1 MLNENIPNQSFDS
14 GAVRGSQNGK
24 GRYDLISTYAT
35 RRLAQVLERGASRY
49 GDRNWEK
56 GIPLMRHISSLKR
69 HLDEFIEDHTNEDHL
84 AHMFANAMMLVHTE
98 EMIRKGA
105 LPKHLDDRPKYNFT
119 ERTLRECT
127 DCD

>member
-1 MLNENIPNQSFDS
+1 
-14 GAVRGSQNGK
+14 
-24 GRYDLISTYAT
+24 
-35 RRLAQVLERGASRY
+35 
-49 GDRNWEK
+49 
-56 GIPLMRHISSLKR
+56 MRHISSLKR

-119 ERTLRECT
+119 ERTLWECT